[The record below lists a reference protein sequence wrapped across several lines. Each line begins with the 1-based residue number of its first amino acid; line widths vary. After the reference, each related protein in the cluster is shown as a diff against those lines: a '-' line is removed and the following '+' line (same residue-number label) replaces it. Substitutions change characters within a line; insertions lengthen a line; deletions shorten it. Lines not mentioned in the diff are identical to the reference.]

1 MMLNRFVATA
11 AGVMAMVAMSA
22 FAVDLSQVE
31 KTVPLK
37 DGATIYV
44 LKGGKMGMEDK
55 YGRAAYMEP
64 GVVMETKDGQRVVMI
79 GNEVAYVS
87 SVLGKDNRK

>member
-1 MMLNRFVATA
+1 MLNKFLVTA
-11 AGVMAMVAMSA
+11 VSAMAMAAMSA

-37 DGATIYV
+37 DGSTIYV
-44 LKGGKMGMEDK
+44 LKDGKMGMEDK
-55 YGRAAYMEP
+55 NGRAVSMQP
-64 GVVMETKDGQRVVMI
+64 GVIMETKDGQRVVMI

-87 SVLGKDNRK
+87 SVLNKDNRK

>member
-1 MMLNRFVATA
+1 MLKKILITAISAT
-11 AGVMAMVAMSA
+11 AMVAMSA
-22 FAVDLSQVE
+22 FAVDSSQVE

-37 DGATIYV
+37 DGSTIYM

-55 YGRAAYMEP
+55 YGRAVSMQP

-79 GNEVAYVS
+79 GDEVAYLS
-87 SVLGKDNRK
+87 SLLNKDNRK

>member
-1 MMLNRFVATA
+1 MFKRVVVTA
-11 AGVMAMVAMSA
+11 VSTMAMVALSA
-22 FAVDLSQVE
+22 FAVDMSQVE
-31 KTVPLK
+31 KSVPLK
-37 DGATIYV
+37 DGSTIYV

-55 YGRAAYMEP
+55 NGRAASMEP
-64 GVVMETKDGQRVVMI
+64 GVIMETKDGQRVVMI